1 MTCMRVIFNPT
12 AAGGR
17 GAQLEADIRNCL
29 LDRAKETGIEL
40 DWVAT
45 EAPGHAM
52 ALAAEAAAEGH
63 DLVVSV
69 GGDGTANEVVNGLM
83 RMGRGKSSTTL
94 GIIPI
99 GSGND
104 FAWFAGVSLDPFIA
118 CQRLFE
124 GETRIID
131 VGHIRDGDG
140 RERYFNNGCGAGF
153 DATVALEVERFK
165 WLRGILVYLVP
176 LLKTVIFHHQVPN
189 LRISVDERE
198 WTQPSMMI
206 TIGNGRRLGK
216 GFLVTPEAEL
226 DDGKLDVCICG
237 HLGRLGILMVIPRF
251 MRGTHVT
258 HNQVQME
265 LARRVAVESP
275 VPLDVHIDGESFA
288 TDVRQLEVN
297 IVPGALP
304 LRV

>member
-1 MTCMRVIFNPT
+1 MTCMRAIFNPA

-17 GAQLEADIRNCL
+17 GAQLGPDVRDRLTRAVEA
-29 LDRAKETGIEL
+29 AKAEL
-40 DWVAT
+40 EWVNT
-45 EAPGHAM
+45 EAPGHAI
-52 ALAAEAAAEGH
+52 ALAEEAAAEGC

-83 RMGRGKSSTTL
+83 RAGHQSRSTTL
-94 GIIPI
+94 GIIPV

-104 FAWFAGVSLDPFIA
+104 FAWFAGVSLDPFVA
-118 CQRLFE
+118 CQRLFK
-124 GETRIID
+124 GQTRVID
-131 VGHIRDGDG
+131 VGLVREANG

-165 WLRGILVYLVP
+165 WLRGILVYLIP
-176 LLKTVIFHHQVPN
+176 LLKTVIFHHQVPQ
-189 LRISVDERE
+189 LRIRVDERE

-216 GFLVTPEAEL
+216 GFLVTPDAEL
-226 DDGKLDVCICG
+226 DDGQLDVCICG
-237 HLGRLGILMVIPRF
+237 KLGRVGILMVIPRF

-258 HNQVQME
+258 HKQVQMRR
-265 LARRVAVESP
+265 ARRVTVESP
-275 VPLDVHIDGESFA
+275 IPLAVHIDGESFA
-288 TDVRQLEVN
+288 TDVRQFEVSV
-297 IVPGALP
+297 VPDALR